1 MKSSA
6 LWIFFLSLD
15 LIEANIR
22 CYSCAPCHEF
32 EHFAGDLSYFERDCF
47 LDRSCMKITG
57 TARDEYGYERE
68 VSVRGCPVI
77 SGLTNLEQGCTET
90 SFQML
95 GIGWIQGNLCFC
107 DGHLCNTSDWNTRIS
122 ILVILSCLGLSLF
135 WNKQ

>member
-1 MKSSA
+1 MLGSNPTIQQDQKKKEKICHSK
-6 LWIFFLSLD
+6 D

-68 VSVRGCPVI
+68 ALVSSGCE
-77 SGLTNLEQGCTET
+77 SKQSSQEDLAFRASRHKEMDTLTKT
-90 SFQML
+90 F
-95 GIGWIQGNLCFC
+95 
-107 DGHLCNTSDWNTRIS
+107 
-122 ILVILSCLGLSLF
+122 
-135 WNKQ
+135 